1 MAQAH
6 VRDSGRCTDLPRL
19 GHDEQVAVPTSA
31 HNAHHAKTDEER
43 RSPTK
48 GCKDAAPA
56 AAAPGAGAEHEARR
70 TVTMK
75 RAAGHEMAWCGL
87 LLDTRTLEVRR
98 DFGRYAGGSI
108 RDAVTIAFDSKP
120 GQRLRDRA
128 IGAVKSK
135 LLPILLDASVNSPR
149 RVRYNIYQVTPAP

>member
-1 MAQAH
+1 
-6 VRDSGRCTDLPRL
+6 VPR
-19 GHDEQVAVPTSA
+19 DEQVAVPTSA

-48 GCKDAAPA
+48 GCKDV
-56 AAAPGAGAEHEARR
+56 AGAHHEARR
-70 TVTMK
+70 TVTMQ

-98 DFGRYAGGSI
+98 DYGRYAGGSI
-108 RDAVTIAFDSKP
+108 RDAVTVAFDSKP

-128 IGAVKSK
+128 IGAVKAK

-149 RVRYNIYQVTPAP
+149 RVRYNIYQVVGS